1 MSAGDRG
8 NQGTNLMHDRLK
20 PRMDHQMDHQILPI
34 IEVFPG
40 KA

>member
-20 PRMDHQMDHQILPI
+20 LRMDHQMAHPI

-40 KA
+40 EA

>member
-1 MSAGDRG
+1 MSARDRG

-20 PRMDHQMDHQILPI
+20 LKMDHQMAHPI

-40 KA
+40 EA